1 MAWLLCTVSVF
12 SLKLPSTVLHDLNH
26 DITHTMWS
34 ANSCLRLGIDSYSHS
49 FCSPVSTTHV
59 QQKYSKYCIVFF
71 QLLSQA
77 LLIADV
83 CGFLVRFSS
92 KIHGSLQCLQC
103 QCQCHYSPQTT
114 KQTNADLRNNESQT
128 TVFLSYSSPSS
139 PFSTFPP
146 MITISIRWVPRRF
159 HHRSH
164 FRVAFLMSSVTWCSV
179 DYPNMSVIA
188 SCEGHAEHRCGY
200 IGSCLLVL
208 VSTPPMS
215 STSTRLWVMY
225 WLCDYLLVIPP
236 NSL

>member
-1 MAWLLCTVSVF
+1 M
-12 SLKLPSTVLHDLNH
+12 
-26 DITHTMWS
+26 
-34 ANSCLRLGIDSYSHS
+34 
-49 FCSPVSTTHV
+49 
-59 QQKYSKYCIVFF
+59 
-71 QLLSQA
+71 
-77 LLIADV
+77 
-83 CGFLVRFSS
+83 RFSS

-103 QCQCHYSPQTT
+103 QCVCHYSPQTT
-114 KQTNADLRNNESQT
+114 KPTNDDLRNNESQT
-128 TVFLSYSSPSS
+128 TVFLSYSSLSS
-139 PFSTFPP
+139 PFSSFPP
-146 MITISIRWVPRRF
+146 MITLSIRWVPRRF
-159 HHRSH
+159 HHRSR

-188 SCEGHAEHRCGY
+188 SCEGHATHRCGY